1 MPKSRN
7 RKNHKRAALSFKK
20 RVEDRKKAFE
30 KQMRTMY
37 EQQQQKM
44 LDKQIQDGAVSPDQV
59 EGGINVGDFKLDET
73 PSIPETSNFGIVEG
87 VTQPPQQ

>member
-1 MPKSRN
+1 MPKSKL
-7 RKNHKRAALSFKK
+7 RKNHAKKVAAFRK

-37 EQQQQKM
+37 EQQQQEM
-44 LDKQIQDGAVSPDQV
+44 LAKQIQDGAVAPDQV

-73 PSIPETSNFGIVEG
+73 PPMPETSNFGIVEG
-87 VTQPPQQ
+87 VTQPPQ